1 MPIEN
6 QKVQLIV
13 TIDYHKKKNVSR
25 DANIRDSRVPER
37 IEAVLEIARQ
47 EGLLNTHQFLAN
59 WLEVGLVADD

>member
-13 TIDYHKKKNVSR
+13 TIDYHKKQDVSR
-25 DANIRDSRVPER
+25 DTNIRDSRVPER

-59 WLEVGLVADD
+59 WLEVGIVDD